1 MCTCYRGDDPDNG
14 CETCAECTAKY
25 GEAGEVAKNI
35 PFNMPLYQQRVLKE
49 KKELDDKIESLRYY
63 RDSEPFKKVDAAEQK
78 RLIDQLQVMRE
89 YSHIL
94 AERIINFPSP
104 NET

>member
-35 PFNMPLYQQRVLKE
+35 PFNMPLYQHCEHCDGYHIGKLSKGVVEGKG
-49 KKELDDKIESLRYY
+49 Y
-63 RDSEPFKKVDAAEQK
+63 PK
-78 RLIDQLQVMRE
+78 R
-89 YSHIL
+89 
-94 AERIINFPSP
+94 
-104 NET
+104 